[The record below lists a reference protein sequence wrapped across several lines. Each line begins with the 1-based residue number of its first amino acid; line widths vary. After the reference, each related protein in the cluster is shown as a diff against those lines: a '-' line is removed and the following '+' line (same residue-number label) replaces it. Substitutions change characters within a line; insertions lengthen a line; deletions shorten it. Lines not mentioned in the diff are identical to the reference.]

1 MSFEF
6 IWAKIMLR
14 ILNLEAGYGA
24 LRVLKGI
31 SLHVS
36 EGEAVT
42 LIGANGAG
50 KTSLILS
57 LVGVLP
63 ADGAVT
69 VDGLTLCPE
78 NLPALRR
85 KIGVVFQDPDDQLFM
100 PTVAEDVGF
109 GPVNMGMS
117 GREVD
122 RAVER
127 ALAQVDMPGFEQRS
141 PHHMSIGEKKRIA
154 IATVLS
160 MKPEILALDE
170 PSSNL
175 DPRHRRELITL
186 LNSLR
191 LTKVIS
197 THDLDFVRETC
208 SRVAVMQDGRIA
220 AVGAAPEILDNASL
234 LIEAGILL

>member
-1 MSFEF
+1 MGEITAAKAILIKDLSFSYPDGT
-6 IWAKIMLR
+6 A
-14 ILNLEAGYGA
+14 A
-24 LRVLKGI
+24 LRGI
-31 SLHVS
+31 SLEVAA
-36 EGEAVT
+36 GESLG
-42 LIGANGAG
+42 LIGCNGAG
-50 KTSLILS
+50 KSTLLLHLNGILNGNS
-57 LVGVLP
+57 PVTILGDEISAKTLPRIRARVGM
-63 ADGAVT
+63 
-69 VDGLTLCPE
+69 
-78 NLPALRR
+78 
-85 KIGVVFQDPDDQLFM
+85 IFQDPDNQLFM

-117 GREVD
+117 GLEVD

>member
-1 MSFEF
+1 MGEITAAKAILIKDLSFSYPDGT
-6 IWAKIMLR
+6 A
-14 ILNLEAGYGA
+14 A
-24 LRVLKGI
+24 LRGI
-31 SLHVS
+31 SLEVAA
-36 EGEAVT
+36 GESLG
-42 LIGANGAG
+42 LIGCNGAG
-50 KTSLILS
+50 KSTLLLHLNGILNGNS
-57 LVGVLP
+57 SVTILGDEISAKKLPRIRARVGM
-63 ADGAVT
+63 
-69 VDGLTLCPE
+69 
-78 NLPALRR
+78 
-85 KIGVVFQDPDDQLFM
+85 IFQDPDNQLFM

>member
-1 MSFEF
+1 MGEITAAKAILIKDLSFSYPDGT
-6 IWAKIMLR
+6 A
-14 ILNLEAGYGA
+14 A
-24 LRVLKGI
+24 LRGI
-31 SLHVS
+31 SLEVAA
-36 EGEAVT
+36 GESLG
-42 LIGANGAG
+42 LIGCNGAG
-50 KTSLILS
+50 KSTLLLHLNGILNGNS
-57 LVGVLP
+57 PVTILGDEISAKTLPRIRARVGM
-63 ADGAVT
+63 
-69 VDGLTLCPE
+69 
-78 NLPALRR
+78 
-85 KIGVVFQDPDDQLFM
+85 IFQDPDNQLFM

-117 GREVD
+117 GLEVD

-208 SRVAVMQDGRIA
+208 SRVALMQDGRIA
-220 AVGAAPEILDNASL
+220 AVGAAPGILDNASL